1 MMATTLTI
9 WRQPVAQRRA
19 AGSLWLTWFLLVLG
33 VLGTATA
40 AIDSPRA
47 HLLFVTCTGVPIG
60 MLLIMWW
67 LFLCGNVKTQC
78 HPAALQLVPALRAR
92 MVRAMGLAWLA
103 IVAIMTL
110 LVGVPL
116 GLPVQVAL
124 FMALLLIEM
133 SFAGTWRSIV
143 LWTGAAVLPQVLP
156 TAGPWLAGA
165 VVTPA
170 GLAAASVLV
179 LVDGA
184 AALRRLPGGGV
195 ATAGWNPGAA
205 AWLGA
210 GGCPPGW
217 FDRAADPQP
226 AFLQPLGRSWFGA
239 HWTTI
244 IVVTAA
250 CSGLRIWATLKGP
263 AALDFL
269 HFQRTVVAAA
279 MPCLLAL
286 FVYREAQRFAKART
300 EQALLALT
308 PGAPGSA
315 VMNRVLAAQLLRGFA
330 RSWLIL
336 GGLMLAALALL
347 GTSAAGL
354 ARMCAVWMAALP
366 LVTVAMRDFARASG
380 SPGLLAT
387 PLMMFLIWAAAVG
400 SNGMGAPAAWLGVA
414 AAGLVSGL
422 VLVRWRWHAM
432 LAAPRALPAGR
443 VQEKRLVRWRN

>member
-1 MMATTLTI
+1 MMAATLAI
-9 WRQPVAQRRA
+9 WRQPVAERRA
-19 AGSLWLTWFLLVLG
+19 AGSLWLSWLLLVLG

-40 AIDSPRA
+40 ASDAPRVR
-47 HLLFVTCTGVPIG
+47 LLFVTFTGVPIG

-67 LFLCGNVKTQC
+67 LFLCGNVKAQC

-92 MVRAMGLAWLA
+92 MVRAVVLAWLA
-103 IVAIMTL
+103 IVAVMTL

-143 LWTGAAVLPQVLP
+143 LWASAAVLPQVLP

-170 GLAAASVLV
+170 GLAAAVLLV

-184 AALRRLPGGGV
+184 AALRRLPGASV
-195 ATAGWNPGAA
+195 VTAGWNPGAA
-205 AWLGA
+205 AWLGT

-217 FDRAADPQP
+217 LDRAADRQP

-244 IVVTAA
+244 AVVIVA
-250 CSGLRIWATLKGP
+250 CSGLRIWASLRGP
-263 AALDFL
+263 AAADFL
-269 HFQRTVVAAA
+269 HFQRMVVAAA

-286 FVYREAQRFAKART
+286 FVGREAQRFAKART

-315 VMNRVLAAQLLRGFA
+315 VMNRLLAVLLVRGFT

-336 GGLMLAALALL
+336 GGLMLAVLALQ
-347 GTSAAGL
+347 GAPAGGL
-354 ARMCAVWMAALP
+354 ARMCAMWMAALP
-366 LVTVAMRDFARASG
+366 LVTVAMRDFARAG
-380 SPGLLAT
+380 GMPGLLAT
-387 PLMMFLIWAAAVG
+387 PLMTFLIWAGAVG
-400 SNGMGAPAAWLGVA
+400 VHGAGAPAMWLGVA
-414 AAGLVSGL
+414 AAGLVSAL
-422 VLVRWRWHAM
+422 VLARWRWNVM
-432 LAAPRALPAGR
+432 LAAPPALPAGR
-443 VQEKRLVRWRN
+443 VQDKRWALWRN